1 MALDRVAL
9 DPVSDALVGAR
20 MISVIFIRVFIGLT
34 SNTAKPNTA
43 DTNADTDADTSVNT
57 NTDVDN
63 KMLRCVTLHK
73 INSRW
78 MDVLNTHAM
87 KIYEVYNTDENIG
100 PAPAGAC
107 SRPKSQLPASWIS
120 SCKSKGRMKRTGERK
135 QKIRGKTQKVAGK
148 RIKGKK
154 YGGPLP
160 DYSA

>member
-9 DPVSDALVGAR
+9 DLVSDALVGAR

-34 SNTAKPNTA
+34 PNTAKPNTA
-43 DTNADTDADTSVNT
+43 DTDADADANAD
-57 NTDVDN
+57 N
-63 KMLRCVTLHK
+63 KTLRCVTLHK
-73 INSRW
+73 INSTW
-78 MDVLNTHAM
+78 MDVLNTREM

-100 PAPAGAC
+100 PAPASAC

-148 RIKGKK
+148 RIKGRK